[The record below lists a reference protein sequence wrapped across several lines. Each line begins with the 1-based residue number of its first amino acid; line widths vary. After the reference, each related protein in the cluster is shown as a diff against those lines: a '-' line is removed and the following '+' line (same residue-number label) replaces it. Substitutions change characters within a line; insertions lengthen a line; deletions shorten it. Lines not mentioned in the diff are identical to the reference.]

1 MWLFAA
7 LIVLAMGGVAMLAA
21 GHGAPLSTQAHD
33 RVPSTLS
40 SDGPLRAADLRH
52 ARFSV
57 VLRGYRMSEVDALLH
72 RLATEQESAG
82 SNESAEL
89 RDLPDK
95 DLPT

>member
-7 LIVLAMGGVAMLAA
+7 LIVLAMGGVAMLAS

-33 RVPSTLS
+33 RVPSTVPT
-40 SDGPLRAADLRH
+40 DGPLRATDLRH

-72 RLATEQESAG
+72 RLAAEQESAE
-82 SNESAEL
+82 SNESV
-89 RDLPDK
+89 DLPNNDP
-95 DLPT
+95 PT

>member
-21 GHGAPLSTQAHD
+21 GHGAPLSTESRD
-33 RVPSTLS
+33 RAPSTVAC
-40 SDGPLRAADLRH
+40 DGPLRATDLRH

-72 RLATEQESAG
+72 RLATEH
-82 SNESAEL
+82 ESAESDESV
-89 RDLPDK
+89 DLPAN
-95 DLPT
+95 DLPA